1 MNEEKNIALPKA
13 KAKIKK
19 IKSQTKP
26 LTKPQAKPKA
36 KTFSNINTEELSL
49 ATNDNLNNNLNVVSA
64 VPEAGFKI
72 EEEPLASKAGES
84 KSIYRKIA
92 FSFIVLTLILVA
104 AVLYFGFSKLTIVII
119 PAQEKIIDSSTV
131 EVVSQASGFN
141 LAPGQIYGVVK
152 QVPVEQSR
160 EFSASGKEVLGEEVT
175 GKVTIIN
182 NYIKNQP
189 LVATTRLLSS
199 DGKLFRLKD
208 TVNVAAGGRVEV
220 LVYADISKPEMA
232 VGPGKFTIPGLWA
245 GIQDKIYA
253 ESQEPMKYSQKIKY
267 IIGQNDIDNAVS
279 QLKNDLLANAKNQV
293 GQAYKDYAQALFA
306 VDNNSVTQEVS
317 GKVGEEKEKFSI
329 KMKTMVTVVAFNDDE
344 VYNQVKANM
353 ATMLADDKEVSKF
366 DKQDISYALESFNI
380 IEATAMVNVDSE
392 AKATLKNS
400 AKVIKKNNLAGLN
413 YEQLKVYLNSLPEV
427 AGYQIKFFPSF
438 VKKAPNLI
446 DRIEVE
452 IKK

>member
-1 MNEEKNIALPKA
+1 MNEEKNITSA
-13 KAKIKK
+13 KAKIKVRK
-19 IKSQTKP
+19 VKSKTKF
-26 LTKPQAKPKA
+26 KPKA
-36 KTFSNINTEELSL
+36 AAKIKIKKSPFGLD
-49 ATNDNLNNNLNVVSA
+49 DNLNIISA

-72 EEEPLASKAGES
+72 KEEPLKSKSGES
-84 KSIYRKIA
+84 KNIYRKIA

-119 PAQEKIIDSSTV
+119 PAQEKITDSSTI
-131 EVVSQASGFN
+131 EVISQAGGLN
-141 LAPGQIYGVVK
+141 LAPEQIYGVVK
-152 QVPVEQSR
+152 QVQVEQSR

-208 TVNVAAGGRVEV
+208 TVNVSAGGRVEV
-220 LVYADISKPEMA
+220 EVYADSAKPKMA
-232 VGPGKFTIPGLWA
+232 VGPSKFTIPGLWA

-253 ESQEPMKYSQKIKY
+253 ESQEPMKYSQKIKH
-267 IIGQNDIDNAVS
+267 IIEQSDIDNAVS

-306 VDNNSVTQEVS
+306 VDNNSVTQDVN

-329 KMKTMVTVVAFNDDE
+329 KMKTMVTVVAFDDDE
-344 VYNQVKANM
+344 VYNQVKVNM
-353 ATMLADDKEVSKF
+353 ATTLADDMEVSEF
-366 DKQDISYALESFNI
+366 NKQDISYALESFNI
-380 IEATAMVNVDSE
+380 TEATAIIKVDSVVQ
-392 AKATLKNS
+392 AALKDG
-400 AKVIKKNNLAGLN
+400 AKVIKKNNLTGLS
-413 YEQLKVYLNSLPEV
+413 YEQLRIYLNGLPEV

-438 VKKAPNLI
+438 VKKAPNLV